1 LNQPDDALAPRQ
13 PVDATP
19 RVIRNHQRFALSEVT
34 FEGGAVGGATIDSWQ
49 NATGADCWVARVLMP
64 STDVRTA
71 GALAGRTRDGRVL
84 RGRVSLAG
92 PEPDARP
99 RGAILIEWHGVSALL
114 ADAPTPDGTTEA

>member
-1 LNQPDDALAPRQ
+1 LSLPDDRLVPGAAVEAP
-13 PVDATP
+13 P
-19 RVIRNHQRFALSEVT
+19 RVIRNHQRFALTDVT
-34 FEGGAVGGATIDSWQ
+34 FENDAVGGATIDSWQ

-84 RGRVSLAG
+84 RGRVALAG

-99 RGAILIEWHGVSALL
+99 RGAILIEWHGVGALL
-114 ADAPTPDGTTEA
+114 PDAPATGD